1 MKTGAPE
8 NLAIPAD
15 DIVLPFQIDPF
26 ALRGRIVRLG
36 AVADTII
43 GRHNYPTVVAQLL
56 AEAMALTAA
65 LAAALSYNG
74 IFTLQAKGNGPVR
87 LLVVDLSSEGDMRGY
102 AQFDEARLPAVASS
116 DGAASVPRLLGAGYL
131 AFTVDQGPDTDRYQG
146 IVELEGATLADCAH
160 HYFRQSEQVE
170 TAIKLAA
177 DRVDCDGQRRWRAGA
192 LMVQRLA
199 PEDAQGSEEGREPS
213 RPLMQIREEIEE
225 GWRRAIVL
233 MGSATAAELI
243 DPELPAWRLADRLFL
258 AEGIR
263 IYRPH
268 ALRHRCRCSE
278 GRVERM
284 LRSLPRE
291 EIETFMIDGVVV
303 ITCEFCNARQEFN
316 AGALDRVYAAG

>member
-1 MKTGAPE
+1 MTSAAATLE
-8 NLAIPAD
+8 IPAD

-26 ALRGRIVRLG
+26 ALRGRVVRLG

-43 GRHNYPTVVAQLL
+43 GRHDYPLPVAQLL

-65 LAAALSYNG
+65 LAAALSYEG
-74 IFTLQAKGNGPVR
+74 VFTLQAKGNGPVR
-87 LLVVDLSSEGDMRGY
+87 LLVVDLTSEGDMRGY
-102 AQFDEARLPAVASS
+102 AQFDAGRLPAAKSTEP
-116 DGAASVPRLLGAGYL
+116 AASVPRLLGAGYL
-131 AFTVDQGPDTDRYQG
+131 AFTVDQGPETDRYQG
-146 IVELEGATLADCAH
+146 IVELEGASLADCAH

-177 DRVDCDGQRRWRAGA
+177 DRVARGGRPAWRAGA
-192 LMVQRLA
+192 LMIQRLA
-199 PEDAQGSEEGREPS
+199 PEGAQGSDEGREEP
-213 RPLMQIREEIEE
+213 RPLAQVHEEVEE

-233 MGSATAAELI
+233 MGSAKAAELV

-284 LRSLPRE
+284 LRSLPRD

-303 ITCEFCNARQEFN
+303 ITCEFCNARQEFD